1 MIYDTLRPL
10 NPVDCRVP
18 GYTGRT
24 LSPKFTV
31 LHHTASSPAGGDS
44 PSLRICRE
52 GRPDLPGPLC
62 QVLISRSGRIYVI
75 TDGYANHTGPTHPGY
90 GNYNCVG
97 VEIENNGRG
106 EPYAAAALD
115 AARQVCRLLGLPVVG
130 HKEICSPPGRKID
143 PSFDMDAFRASL
155 TLEDAMLTKEQN
167 DKLDEIHRGVYRR
180 DYDGD
185 GKLDTPYLMDAVMS
199 LKDQVA
205 ALQSAVQAGGGSVDV
220 NALAKAVAD
229 ELHRRMAQ

>member
-1 MIYDTLRPL
+1 MI
-10 NPVDCRVP
+10 VHGIP
-18 GYTGRT
+18 GYQGRT
-24 LSPKFTV
+24 FTPRYTV
-31 LHHTASSPAGGDS
+31 IHHTAGTN
-44 PSLRICRE
+44 SLHICKY
-52 GRPDLPGPLC
+52 GRPGLPGPLC
-62 QVLISRSGRIYVI
+62 HYLIAKDGTVHHI
-75 TDGYANHTGPTHPGY
+75 TDGYANHVGPAKPGFS
-90 GNYNCVG
+90 NHNCIG
-97 VEIENNGRG
+97 VELENLGDG
-106 EPYAAAALD
+106 LDPYPD
-115 AARQVCRLLGLPVVG
+115 EQMKSARELCRALGLPVVG
-130 HKEICSPPGRKID
+130 HKEICFPPGRKID

-155 TLEDAMLTKEQN
+155 TLEDSMLTKEQN